1 MEVGKETGKGE
12 QVVKKPLLVIVG
24 PTAVGKTDLSIE
36 LARQFDMEVVSAD
49 SMQVYI
55 GMDIGTAKVSPEIRR
70 EIPHHLIDICTP
82 DEPYSVAQF
91 QRDAV
96 EAIAQIHARQKVPV
110 MVGGTGL
117 YVRSVTHG
125 YLFSQAPQ
133 DQQVRQKWRQFLQD
147 HSPQALHD
155 QLAQRDPETAQR
167 LHPNDTKRIIRA
179 LEVYELTGVP
189 FSQWQRQQT
198 HQQPWYNVLTIGL
211 WMERSLL
218 YERINRRVDAML
230 EQGLVEEVA
239 GLLAQGYDESLPSMQ
254 GLGYKEIIAY
264 LKGRWTLEEAVTEL
278 KKRTRRFAKR
288 QYTWFQRQH
297 DVHWFQVGEKGWVEN
312 FPEIHRLVA
321 GKFYTSDEYT

>member
-1 MEVGKETGKGE
+1 M
-12 QVVKKPLLVIVG
+12 KKPLLVIVG
-24 PTAVGKTDLSIE
+24 PTAVGKTDLSIH
-36 LARQFDMEVVSAD
+36 LARQFDMEIVSAD

-70 EIPHHLIDICTP
+70 EIPHHLIDICYP

-96 EAIAQIHARQKVPV
+96 RAIEDIHGRQKVPL

-125 YLFSQAPQ
+125 YLFSDAPK
-133 DQQVRQKWRQFLQD
+133 DETLRNKWKAFYQT
-147 HSPQALHD
+147 HGPQALYA
-155 QLAQRDPETAQR
+155 QLAARDPETAQR
-167 LHPNDTKRIIRA
+167 LHHNDVKRIIRA
-179 LEVYELTGVP
+179 LEVQELTGVP
-189 FSQWQRQQT
+189 FSRWRQQQAE
-198 HQQPWYNVLTIGL
+198 QQPWYDVLTIGL

-218 YERINRRVDAML
+218 YERINRRVDRML

-239 GLLAQGYDESLPSMQ
+239 GLLAKGYDESLPSMQ

-264 LKGRWTLEEAVTEL
+264 LKGRWTLEQAVAEL

-288 QYTWFQRQH
+288 QYTWFRRQH
-297 DVHWFQVGEKGWVEN
+297 DVHWFEVGEEGWMAN
-312 FPEIHRLVA
+312 FPEIQQLVA
-321 GKFYTSDEYT
+321 GKFYATDEYT